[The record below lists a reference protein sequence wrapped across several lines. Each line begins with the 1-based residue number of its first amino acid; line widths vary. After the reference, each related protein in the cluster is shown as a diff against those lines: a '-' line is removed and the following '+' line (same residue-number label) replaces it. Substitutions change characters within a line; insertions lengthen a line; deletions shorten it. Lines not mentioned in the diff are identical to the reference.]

1 MEQSVDGIIH
11 KDLDINIYRILQE
24 GFNNAVKHAKASK
37 IDLKIIKK
45 GKFLEIHFQDNGI
58 GFDQNE
64 QVNGQGILGIKERVT
79 LLSGTINITSE
90 ADSGT
95 LLYIQIPISNQ

>member
-1 MEQSVDGIIH
+1 MEQSVDGMIH